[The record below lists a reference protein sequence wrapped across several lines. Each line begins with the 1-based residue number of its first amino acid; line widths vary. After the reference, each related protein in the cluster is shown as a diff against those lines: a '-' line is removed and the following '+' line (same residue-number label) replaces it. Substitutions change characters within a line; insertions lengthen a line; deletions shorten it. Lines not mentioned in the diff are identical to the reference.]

1 MSWLQALLLGLVQGL
16 TEFLPVSSSGH
27 LMIVRELLGV
37 DAEGFLD
44 FTVTVHLATVL
55 STIIVFWKPICKLIA
70 GLFKFRYNDE
80 TDYIFKLVVSMIP
93 VAVVGFFFKDKV
105 ESLFGDSLTT
115 VAVCLLVTAALLLLS
130 DLFGNR
136 NGAVGATP
144 AAHYTSRPN
153 RVNVRTG
160 DAPDGETVEPVP
172 ESVEGAA
179 LSGVEGVALSGVE
192 GPRNG
197 INFWQALLVGLG
209 QACAVA
215 PGLSRSGTTIAVGL
229 LGGVKRNVIAQFSFL
244 MVLVPILG
252 EQLLDILKAVTGE
265 ASLGGGLSPV
275 CLAMGFI
282 AAFLA
287 GLFACKAMVALV
299 KKAKLGW
306 FALYCLIVAVLIFIL
321 A

>member
-1 MSWLQALLLGLVQGL
+1 MNWLQALLLGLVQGL

-27 LMIVRELLGV
+27 LMIARELLGV

-70 GLFKFRYNDE
+70 GLFKFKYNDE

-93 VAVVGFFFKDKV
+93 VALVGFLFKDKV
-105 ESLFGDSLTT
+105 EALFGDSLTT
-115 VAVCLLVTAALLLLS
+115 VAVCLLITAALLILS
-130 DLFGNR
+130 DLFG
-136 NGAVGATP
+136 
-144 AAHYTSRPN
+144 SR
-153 RVNVRTG
+153 VVRQ
-160 DAPDGETVEPVP
+160 ASEP
-172 ESVEGAA
+172 
-179 LSGVEGVALSGVE
+179 VE
-192 GPRNG
+192 GPKNG
-197 INFWQALLVGLG
+197 INFWQALVVGLG

-215 PGLSRSGTTIAVGL
+215 PGLSRSGTTIATGL
-229 LGGVKRNVIAQFSFL
+229 LSGVKRNVMAQFSFL

-252 EQLLDILKAVTGE
+252 EQFLDILKAATGE
-265 ASLGGGLSPV
+265 AAIGGGLSPL
-275 CLAMGFI
+275 CLVAGFV

-299 KKAKLGW
+299 RKARLGW
-306 FALYCLIVAVLIFIL
+306 FALYCAVVAVLIFIL